1 MALLTGDIQGKL
13 VSLLISE
20 GLVSENVLDDAKI
33 ASTKSNTPLL
43 CLLT

>member
-20 GLVSENVLDDAKI
+20 GLVSETILNDAKL
-33 ASTKSNTPLL
+33 ASAKSNVPFA
-43 CLLT
+43 